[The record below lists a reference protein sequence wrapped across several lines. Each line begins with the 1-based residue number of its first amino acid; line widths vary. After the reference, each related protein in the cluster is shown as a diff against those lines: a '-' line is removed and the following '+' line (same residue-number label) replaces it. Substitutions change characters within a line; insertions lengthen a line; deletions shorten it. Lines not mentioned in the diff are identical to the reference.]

1 MLFNLRPF
9 CPYIHGHILYKRSS
23 KRQITL
29 KVLSWNIWH
38 EGHSNK
44 YGKQACD
51 GVIGVLKKSE
61 ADVILMIETYGASDK
76 VADSLGYYHRLL
88 SSNLSIYSRYP
99 IVKTYT
105 FPDQIS
111 TFNFG
116 GVEILMHGKKVRIF
130 DTWLH
135 YLPDAR
141 CVPTEKSEAEIL
153 AWMTAAPEMTRSVQL
168 SVS

>member
-1 MLFNLRPF
+1 MHFNLRPF
-9 CPYIHGHILYKRSS
+9 CLTFMGTSCTKEVQ
-23 KRQITL
+23 KDNTL

-135 YLPDAR
+135 YLPMHDVSQPKKVR
-141 CVPTEKSEAEIL
+141 LKYWLGMMP
-153 AWMTAAPEMTRSVQL
+153 APEMTRSVQL

>member
-1 MLFNLRPF
+1 MKKCILTLGLFALTFMGTSCTKEVQKDN
-9 CPYIHGHILYKRSS
+9 
-23 KRQITL
+23 TL

-61 ADVILMIETYGASDK
+61 ADVILMIETYGTSDK

-116 GVEILMHGKKVRIF
+116 AVERKCAFSTPGYIIFPMHDVSQPKKVRLKY
-130 DTWLH
+130 W
-135 YLPDAR
+135 PGMM
-141 CVPTEKSEAEIL
+141 P
-153 AWMTAAPEMTRSVQL
+153 APEMTRSVQL